1 MVMLAGENA
10 KLLIATTGPRIGVAV
25 GVAESTGVEEEVAVA
40 LGNPVTLAVGEGT
53 GVEVE
58 VAEAVNDGIP
68 VADAVREAVADGMG
82 VTVASTTTIV
92 PVMPDDALDRYA

>member
-25 GVAESTGVEEEVAVA
+25 GVADSTGVEEEVAVA

-58 VAEAVNDGIP
+58 VAEAVDDGTP

-92 PVMPDDALDRYA
+92 PDMPAEAPDRYA

>member
-1 MVMLAGENA
+1 MFLE
-10 KLLIATTGPRIGVAV
+10 GPDLVFLVFALV
-25 GVAESTGVEEEVAVA
+25 KAVAVA

-58 VAEAVNDGIP
+58 VAEAVNDGTP
-68 VADAVREAVADGMG
+68 VADAVREAVAVGSG
-82 VTVASTTTIV
+82 VTVASTTMIV